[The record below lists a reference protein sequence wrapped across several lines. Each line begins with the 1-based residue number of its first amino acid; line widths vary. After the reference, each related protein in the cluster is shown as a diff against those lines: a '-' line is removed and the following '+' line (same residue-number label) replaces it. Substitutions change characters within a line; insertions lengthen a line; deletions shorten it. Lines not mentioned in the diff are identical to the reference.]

1 MFARYPLHFK
11 RKDKIMFERLKK
23 VFVAGKADA
32 VDAAAAEDPV
42 SEWAGTRGFSYT
54 GMDGKGFALKGTI
67 SGKPWKMERGRA
79 SRDYIRGEELR
90 ARAELKLNDD
100 VSVLVMN
107 RPLKEA
113 LEKRAYQAYTDTL
126 QTTADP
132 SLPEEMRWLAMYSE
146 VGWES
151 LPKPFWQRYAVMADQ
166 RIHAQAWLDTNL
178 VELLMSWPE
187 PAPDPQVPFILMV
200 LRGKTY
206 LRMQYTP
213 ADIPTLEH
221 AAQIFTSAC
230 ESAIAGLTNDI
241 TL

>member
-1 MFARYPLHFK
+1 MRLLHFK
-11 RKDKIMFERLKK
+11 RKAKTMFERLKK
-23 VFVAGKADA
+23 VFVGGKGDAGDA
-32 VDAAAAEDPV
+32 SASDDAV

-54 GMDGKGFALKGTI
+54 GLGEGKGFALKGSV

-90 ARAELKLNDD
+90 ARGEIKVNDD
-100 VSVLVMN
+100 VTVLVMN
-107 RPLKEA
+107 RALKDS

-126 QTTADP
+126 QTTADL
-132 SLPEEMRWLAMYSE
+132 SMPEEVRWLAMYSE

-166 RIHAQAWLDTNL
+166 RVHAQAWLDTHL
-178 VELLMSWPE
+178 VDLLMNWPE
-187 PAPDPQVPFILMV
+187 PSPDARVPFILMI
-200 LRGKTY
+200 LRGKAY

-213 ADIPTLEH
+213 ADMPTLEH
-221 AAQIFTSAC
+221 AAHIFTSAC
-230 ESAIAGLTNDI
+230 ESAIAGLSNDI